1 MQTPETHI
9 INRQVFDFRMESNE
23 QALGFRRELQDVY
36 QSKLLQVIES
46 VFDRVATNGQIIRID
61 KLELDIGSLEKTD
74 WEKQLLEKVETE
86 LYELISRYK
95 TENNIT
101 VPAAEV
107 QQQLAAAA
115 LPGDAVRL
123 SLQQNSD
130 EAATLEEAVL
140 YYLENG
146 HLPWFIADE
155 TTEPDPEQYFITL
168 LEAQPQRLIRQ
179 LQASEHIPVILT
191 RMLGQ
196 FAAST
201 INLFLEKAAAKN
213 QWPETAAALQTWNS
227 LTENK
232 PVAADVFHVYVVLT
246 SPRAADELQTVFTP
260 ENRENRLMVLLNRC
274 AELQALQ
281 EKVNVRVQLQQ
292 TYVTLLEKI
301 TKKTT
306 IKNGDTVL
314 RWFARFESRG
324 QVTPV
329 AWPGETTPLLETWFR
344 KHNAVIADDAI
355 PPQLKKQTAA
365 VIDVVS
371 RPAEKQT
378 PVTGEDPET
387 VTATG
392 FPETDAE
399 AEAAWDEEETE
410 PEVKRP
416 LRKKNT
422 PEENRKAKKK
432 TKQLTADTGL
442 PRLKTKK
449 QEEEQIAAKRKK
461 GKGNEE
467 PVIQKKKAAQKQEEE
482 QPAKKKPVKTVP
494 GTDKRVIVPGKP
506 FPAAKQ
512 ERVVKKNNTEDFTA
526 LPAKSTLSD
535 YEAPKWFGDPK
546 RIITRRAGIVLVA
559 PYFPSLFENLGYLDK
574 EGLFVSDEIQQ
585 RAVHLLNH
593 IAGGKARPHEYT
605 LALPKMLCGMLMQ
618 QPVPRDLK
626 LNKQEKQEATEL
638 LDAVAQMWTAMK
650 TESGDALRQA
660 FMQRNGILEKKDGA
674 WLLRIERTTIDIM
687 LDTLPWS
694 LSMIKHS
701 WMNTMLHIEW

>member
-1 MQTPETHI
+1 MRVPETHI

-36 QSKLLQVIES
+36 QRKLLQVIES

-74 WEKQLLEKVETE
+74 WEKQLIEKVETE

-101 VPAAEV
+101 VPAADV
-107 QQQLAAAA
+107 QQQPAAAA
-115 LPGDAVRL
+115 LTGDAVRH
-123 SLQQNSD
+123 SLLQNSD
-130 EAATLEEAVL
+130 EAATLEEAIL
-140 YYLENG
+140 YYLVNG

-168 LEAQPQRLIRQ
+168 LKTQPQRLISQ
-179 LQASEHIPVILT
+179 LQASEHTPVIFT
-191 RMLGQ
+191 RMLRQ
-196 FAAST
+196 FSAST
-201 INLFLEKAAAKN
+201 IRLFLEKAAAEN
-213 QWPETAAALQTWNS
+213 QWPEIAPVLQTWNS
-227 LTENK
+227 LAETK
-232 PVAADVFHVYVVLT
+232 PIAADAFRVYVVLT

-260 ENRENRLMVLLNRC
+260 ENRENRVMVLLNRC
-274 AELQALQ
+274 AELQAMQ
-281 EKVNVRVQLQQ
+281 EKVTVRVQLQQ
-292 TYVTLLEKI
+292 TYAALLEKI

-306 IKNGDTVL
+306 VRNLDTVL
-314 RWFARFESRG
+314 RWFARFESRS

-344 KHNAVIADDAI
+344 KNAAVIADDTI
-355 PPQLKKQTAA
+355 PPVLKKQTAA
-365 VIDVVS
+365 VLDDVF
-371 RPAEKQT
+371 RPAKKETQ
-378 PVTGEDPET
+378 VNGEIPET
-387 VTATG
+387 PAAFDLQEAG
-392 FPETDAE
+392 ALAE
-399 AEAAWDEEETE
+399 EAWDEDEPG

-416 LRKKNT
+416 LRKKNI

-432 TKQLTADTGL
+432 TKQLPADTGL
-442 PRLKTKK
+442 PRQRSKK
-449 QEEEQIAAKRKK
+449 QEEEQVTAKRKSSFK
-461 GKGNEE
+461 NEE
-467 PVIQKKKAAQKQEEE
+467 PVALKKKAAQKQEEE
-482 QPAKKKPVKTVP
+482 QAAKKKPVTKEP
-494 GTDKRVIVPGKP
+494 ASAKRIAEPGKP
-506 FPAAKQ
+506 FLAAKKEQ
-512 ERVVKKNNTEDFTA
+512 VVKKNNTDDFTA
-526 LPAKSTLSD
+526 LPQESTLSD
-535 YEAPKWFGDPK
+535 YEAPKWFSDPK
-546 RIITRRAGIVLVA
+546 RIITRRAGIVLLA

-574 EGLFVSDEIQQ
+574 EGLFVSEEIQQ

-605 LALPKMLCGMLMQ
+605 LALPKMLCGMLLQ
-618 QPVPRDLK
+618 QPVPRDMK
-626 LNKQEKQEATEL
+626 LSKNEKQEAAEL

>member
-1 MQTPETHI
+1 MRVPETHI

-74 WEKQLLEKVETE
+74 WEKQLIEKVETE

-101 VPAAEV
+101 VPADNV
-107 QQQLAAAA
+107 QQQLEAAA

-123 SLQQNSD
+123 ALQQNSD
-130 EAATLEEAVL
+130 ETATLEEAIL

-155 TTEPDPEQYFITL
+155 TTEPDPEQYFISL

-179 LQASEHIPVILT
+179 LQASEHTPVIFT
-191 RMLGQ
+191 RLLGQ
-196 FAAST
+196 FSGSA
-201 INLFLEKAAAKN
+201 IRLFLEKAAAET
-213 QWPETAAALQTWNS
+213 QWPEIPSVLKTWNNLS
-227 LTENK
+227 ETK
-232 PVAADVFHVYVVLT
+232 PIAADAFRVYVVLT
-246 SPRAADELQTVFTP
+246 SPRAADELQTAFTP
-260 ENRENRLMVLLNRC
+260 ENRENRQMVLLNRC
-274 AELQALQ
+274 AELQAMQ

-292 TYVTLLEKI
+292 TYVTLLEII
-301 TKKTT
+301 TKKTN
-306 IKNGDTVL
+306 IQNGDTVL
-314 RWFARFESRG
+314 RWFARFENRG

-355 PPQLKKQTAA
+355 PPVLKKQTAA
-365 VIDVVS
+365 VLDVVY

-378 PVTGEDPET
+378 PVTDEAPET
-387 VTATG
+387 ATATD
-392 FPETDAE
+392 FSETDAL
-399 AEAAWDEEETE
+399 AEAAWDDEETE
-410 PEVKRP
+410 QEVKRP

-432 TKQLTADTGL
+432 TKQLTAETGL
-442 PRLKTKK
+442 RRLKTKK
-449 QEEEQIAAKRKK
+449 QEEEQVTAKRKSSFK
-461 GKGNEE
+461 NEE
-467 PVIQKKKAAQKQEEE
+467 PVLQKKKTVQKTEEE
-482 QPAKKKPVKTVP
+482 QPAKKKPVKTE
-494 GTDKRVIVPGKP
+494 TAAAKRIIEPGKP
-506 FPAAKQ
+506 FLAAKQ
-512 ERVVKKNNTEDFTA
+512 ERVVKKNNTEDPTEH
-526 LPAKSTLSD
+526 PDKSTLSD
-535 YEAPKWFGDPK
+535 YEAPKWFNDPK